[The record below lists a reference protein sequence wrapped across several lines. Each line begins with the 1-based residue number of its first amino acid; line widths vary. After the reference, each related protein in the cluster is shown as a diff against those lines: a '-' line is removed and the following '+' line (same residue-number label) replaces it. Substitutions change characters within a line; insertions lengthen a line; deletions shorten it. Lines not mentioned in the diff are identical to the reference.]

1 VKSQGQGLCLDAV
14 LGRRV
19 CFYVVLPYNSD
30 DLFIFH
36 KKIHPFTWQLN
47 ALLFATLHFRLE
59 ERSHFLNGLKNPGSL
74 VYLRGVIMS
83 KIRTILSMLCLS
95 LLLFPALAM
104 AVPVVAEPSND
115 DSEGWWVETTVDRDG
130 NGIGDMI
137 EFHKDNPLFLDED
150 GTLPLIV
157 DFDHTPDAQDVA
169 LLEREIEFQHQWTLE
184 GIDALAG
191 RVPVDQILEATTLP
205 GVVMLELD
213 GILTTANG
221 DAAVLHG
228 VDTVWA
234 DTGYD
239 GAGSAVAIIDTG
251 IDGAHASLDDLDDDN
266 STDDPKVIA
275 FYDPVNNPSLTNG
288 TEVFPYDDQGHGSH
302 CAGTTAGTGA
312 PNYEHIGMAPQAFLV
327 GVKVLDAGGS
337 GSFAT
342 VMAGMEWTVENRYK
356 FNIRGASMSLGGP
369 GLAEWASSEDDS
381 VNRYANEMMSAGIAI
396 FIAAGNNGVS
406 AQIGT
411 PGSAEDAITV
421 GALDKNSA
429 IAIYSSQGP
438 TEELRVKPNIAYV
451 GSNVM
456 SVAFNSG
463 DQYTAMSGTSM
474 ATPGAAGVAALMYQA
489 NPDLSPFDIKNIM
502 QETSTYRLC
511 IYMAANEPCAEDFLP
526 KNRQNNVYGHGEV
539 RALEAV
545 YEAAE
550 RDYDFDTTLEV
561 TVTTGVGM
569 DSRFHMSPDGSLSY
583 TAQGDVD
590 TIQWRSNHLRDDWS
604 NIHSFSPGDT
614 SGTLAAIDIIHQL
627 EHLPGIDVEGN
638 HTISLRAIKA
648 NGSGGA
654 SSSPLISANIML
666 MDTDNAFVT
675 TGELSSG
682 LSTTTLAV
690 ALLGFVVVF
699 FVVLLLTGVISDK
712 EEGSLA
718 GVDFKTLRTEGEAI
732 EAEIDS
738 DVLVADSD
746 SA

>member
-1 VKSQGQGLCLDAV
+1 M
-14 LGRRV
+14 
-19 CFYVVLPYNSD
+19 
-30 DLFIFH
+30 
-36 KKIHPFTWQLN
+36 
-47 ALLFATLHFRLE
+47 FASRKAITL
-59 ERSHFLNGLKNPGSL
+59 
-74 VYLRGVIMS
+74 
-83 KIRTILSMLCLS
+83 LCLS
-95 LLLFPALAM
+95 IMVLPTLAM
-104 AVPVVAEPSND
+104 AVPVTAQQEDVE
-115 DSEGWWVETTVDRDG
+115 EIGWWIDTTVDRNG

-137 EFHKDNPLFLDED
+137 EVHKDSPLFLDEAN
-150 GTLPLIV
+150 TLPLII
-157 DFDHTPDAQDVA
+157 DFDHTPGADEIAM
-169 LLEREIEFQHQWTLE
+169 LEREIEFQHQWTLK

-191 RVPVDQILEATTLP
+191 RVPVDRILDTAILP
-205 GVVMLELD
+205 GVIMLELD
-213 GILTTANG
+213 GILSVNNG

-266 STDDPKVIA
+266 STNDPKVIA
-275 FYDPVNNPSLTNG
+275 FYDPVNNPTLVNG

-312 PNYEHIGMAPQAFLV
+312 PNYEHVGMAPQAFLV

-356 FNIRGASMSLGGP
+356 FNIRAASMSLGGP
-369 GLAEWASSEDDS
+369 GLAEWASSDDDS
-381 VNRYANEMMSAGIAI
+381 VNRYANEMMTAGIAI
-396 FIAAGNNGVS
+396 FIAAGNNAVS

-438 TEELRVKPNIAYV
+438 TEEGRVKPNLAYV

-474 ATPGAAGVAALMYQA
+474 ATPGAAGVAALMFQA

-502 QETSTYRLC
+502 QETATYRLC
-511 IYMAANEPCAEDFLP
+511 IYMAANEPCFEDAIP

-539 RALEAV
+539 RALDAV

-550 RDYDFDTTLEV
+550 RDYVFDTSLDVTL
-561 TVTTGVGM
+561 TTENGN
-569 DSRFHMSPDGSLSY
+569 DNRIHMSPEDSLSY
-583 TAQGDVD
+583 SALGDVD

-604 NIHSFSPGDT
+604 NIHSFDDGDT
-614 SGTLAAIDIIHQL
+614 SGTLSAIDIIHQL
-627 EHLPGIDVEGN
+627 EHLPGIDIEGN
-638 HTISLRAIKA
+638 HTVSLRGIKA
-648 NGSGGA
+648 NDTGGHT
-654 SSSPLISANIML
+654 SSPLITANIML
-666 MDTDNAFVT
+666 MDTDSAFET
-675 TGELSSG
+675 STESNGMSG
-682 LSTTTLAV
+682 TSVFMGIGAFIVLFILV
-690 ALLGFVVVF
+690 LFVINI
-699 FVVLLLTGVISDK
+699 ISNK
-712 EEGSLA
+712 EEGTLA
-718 GVDFKTLRTEGEAI
+718 GINFNTLHNDNLNE
-732 EAEIDS
+732 
-738 DVLVADSD
+738 VLTQQSSGQD
-746 SA
+746 SAGKNT

>member
-1 VKSQGQGLCLDAV
+1 M
-14 LGRRV
+14 
-19 CFYVVLPYNSD
+19 VLP
-30 DLFIFH
+30 
-36 KKIHPFTWQLN
+36 T
-47 ALLFATLHFRLE
+47 
-59 ERSHFLNGLKNPGSL
+59 
-74 VYLRGVIMS
+74 
-83 KIRTILSMLCLS
+83 
-95 LLLFPALAM
+95 LAM
-104 AVPVVAEPSND
+104 SVPVSVEQEIVEQQD
-115 DSEGWWVETTVDRDG
+115 WWMETTLDRNG

-137 EFHKDNPLFLDED
+137 EVHKDSPLFLDED
-150 GTLPLIV
+150 NTLPLII
-157 DFDHTPDAQDVA
+157 DFDHTPGADEIA
-169 LLEREIEFQHQWTLE
+169 LLEREIDFQHQWTLE

-191 RVPVDQILEATTLP
+191 RVPVEYIRDAAHLP

-213 GILTTANG
+213 GLLSVNNG

-356 FNIRGASMSLGGP
+356 FNIRAASMSLGGP
-369 GLAEWASSEDDS
+369 GLAEWASSDDDS
-381 VNRYANEMMSAGIAI
+381 VNRYANEMMTAGIAI
-396 FIAAGNNGVS
+396 FIAAGNNGVT

-438 TEELRVKPNIAYV
+438 TEEGRVKPNIAYV
-451 GSNVM
+451 GSSVM
-456 SVAFNSG
+456 SVAFNTG
-463 DQYTAMSGTSM
+463 DQYTDMSGTSM
-474 ATPGAAGVAALMYQA
+474 ATPGAAGVAALMFQA

-502 QETSTYRLC
+502 QETATYRLC
-511 IYMAANEPCAEDFLP
+511 VYMAANEPCLEDAIP

-539 RALEAV
+539 RALDAV

-550 RDYDFDTTLEV
+550 RDYVFDTSLDVTLMTEN
-561 TVTTGVGM
+561 GN
-569 DSRFHMSPDGSLSY
+569 DNRIHMMPEGSLSY
-583 TAQGDVD
+583 SALGDVD

-604 NIHSFSPGDT
+604 NIHSFNQGDT
-614 SGTLAAIDIIHQL
+614 TGTLMAIDIIHQL
-627 EHLPGIDVEGN
+627 EHLPGIDIEGN
-638 HTISLRAIKA
+638 HTVSLRGIKA
-648 NGSGGA
+648 NDTGGHT
-654 SSSPLISANIML
+654 SSPLITANIML
-666 MDTDNAFVT
+666 MDTDSAFETKAEVS
-675 TGELSSG
+675 GMSSTSIFMG
-682 LSTTTLAV
+682 IGAFIVLFILV
-690 ALLGFVVVF
+690 LFVVNF
-699 FVVLLLTGVISDK
+699 ISNK
-712 EEGSLA
+712 EEGTLA
-718 GVDFKTLRTEGEAI
+718 GIDFNTLRDDDTTASSSDAI
-732 EAEIDS
+732 
-738 DVLVADSD
+738 LVEVKETKS
-746 SA
+746 

>member
-1 VKSQGQGLCLDAV
+1 M
-14 LGRRV
+14 
-19 CFYVVLPYNSD
+19 VLP
-30 DLFIFH
+30 
-36 KKIHPFTWQLN
+36 T
-47 ALLFATLHFRLE
+47 
-59 ERSHFLNGLKNPGSL
+59 
-74 VYLRGVIMS
+74 
-83 KIRTILSMLCLS
+83 
-95 LLLFPALAM
+95 LAM
-104 AVPVVAEPSND
+104 AVPVSHTPSQ
-115 DSEGWWVETTVDRDG
+115 SGEVGWWVNTTVDRNG

-137 EFHKDNPLFLDED
+137 EMHVDNPLFLDED
-150 GTLPLIV
+150 NTLPLIV
-157 DFDHTPDAQDVA
+157 DFGYTPGPDEVA
-169 LLEREIEFQHQWTLE
+169 LLEREVDFQHQWTLE
-184 GIDALAG
+184 GIDAVAG
-191 RVPVDQILEATTLP
+191 RVPVNRILDTSTLP

-221 DAAVLHG
+221 DAAVVHG
-228 VDTVWA
+228 VDTVWT

-251 IDGAHASLDDLDDDN
+251 IDGNHASLDDLDDDN
-266 STDDPKVIA
+266 STDDPKIIA

-356 FNIRGASMSLGGP
+356 YNIRGASMSLGGP
-369 GLAEWASSEDDS
+369 GLAEWASSDDDS
-381 VNRYANEMMSAGIAI
+381 VNRYANKMMSEGIAI

-421 GALDKNSA
+421 GALDKNTA

-438 TEELRVKPNIAYV
+438 TEEGRVKPNLAYV

-456 SVAFNSG
+456 SVAFNTG
-463 DQYTAMSGTSM
+463 DQYTDMSGTSM

-502 QETSTYRLC
+502 QETATYRLC
-511 IYMAANEPCAEDFLP
+511 VYMAANEPCLEDAIP

-539 RALEAV
+539 RAPEAV

-550 RDYDFDTTLEV
+550 RDYEFDKSLEV
-561 TVTTGVGM
+561 SLTTEIGM
-569 DSRFHMSPDGSLSY
+569 DNRMHMFPDDSLSFSSL
-583 TAQGDVD
+583 GNID
-590 TIQWRSNHLRDDWS
+590 TVQWRSNHLRDDWS
-604 NIHSFSPGDT
+604 NIYSFAPGDT

-638 HTISLRAIKA
+638 HTISLRGIKA
-648 NGSGGA
+648 NDTGGHT
-654 SSSPLISANIML
+654 SSPLISANIML
-666 MDTDNAFVT
+666 MDTASAYETATEDSGGISSTSMLLGLGAFVV
-675 TGELSSG
+675 LF
-682 LSTTTLAV
+682 L
-690 ALLGFVVVF
+690 
-699 FVVLLLTGVISDK
+699 VVLLLINFITNK
-712 EEGSLA
+712 EEGTLA
-718 GVDFKTLRTEGEAI
+718 GIDFNALSEEQR
-732 EAEIDS
+732 AE
-738 DVLVADSD
+738 VLGSQEP
-746 SA
+746 STTKSGL

>member
-1 VKSQGQGLCLDAV
+1 
-14 LGRRV
+14 
-19 CFYVVLPYNSD
+19 
-30 DLFIFH
+30 
-36 KKIHPFTWQLN
+36 
-47 ALLFATLHFRLE
+47 
-59 ERSHFLNGLKNPGSL
+59 
-74 VYLRGVIMS
+74 
-83 KIRTILSMLCLS
+83 
-95 LLLFPALAM
+95 
-104 AVPVVAEPSND
+104 VPVSHSPQQSDEV
-115 DSEGWWVETTVDRDG
+115 GWWVDTTVDRNG

-137 EFHKDNPLFLDED
+137 EVHIDNPLFLNDD
-150 GTLPLIV
+150 NTLPLIV
-157 DFDHTPDAQDVA
+157 DFDHTPGVEEIA
-169 LLEREIEFQHQWTLE
+169 LLEREVEFQHQWTLE

-191 RVPVDQILEATTLP
+191 RVPVNRILDTSALP

-221 DAAVLHG
+221 DAAVVHG

-239 GAGSAVAIIDTG
+239 GAGSSVAIIDTG

-369 GLAEWASSEDDS
+369 GLAEWASSDDDS

-421 GALDKNSA
+421 GALDKNTA

-438 TEELRVKPNIAYV
+438 TEEGRVKPNIAYV

-456 SVAFNSG
+456 SVAFNTG
-463 DQYTAMSGTSM
+463 DQYTDMSGTSM

-502 QETSTYRLC
+502 QETATYRLC
-511 IYMAANEPCAEDFLP
+511 IYMAANEPCLEDAIP

-550 RDYDFDTTLEV
+550 RDYDFDKSLDVSLTTDI
-561 TVTTGVGM
+561 GA
-569 DSRFHMSPDGSLSY
+569 DNRIHMFPDDYVSY
-583 TAQGDVD
+583 SALGDVD
-590 TIQWRSNHLRDDWS
+590 TVQWRSNHLRDDWS
-604 NIHSFSPGDT
+604 NIHSFGHGDV
-614 SGTLAAIDIIHQL
+614 SGTLTAIDIIHQL

-638 HTISLRAIKA
+638 HTISFRGIKA
-648 NGSGGA
+648 NDSGGHT
-654 SSSPLISANIML
+654 SSPLISANIML
-666 MDTDNAFVT
+666 MDTASAFET
-675 TGELSSG
+675 STDESSG
-682 LSTTTLAV
+682 ISNTSMLIG
-690 ALLGFVVVF
+690 LGA
-699 FVVLLLTGVISDK
+699 FVVLFIIVLLLINFITNK
-712 EEGSLA
+712 EEGTLA
-718 GVDFKTLRTEGEAI
+718 GIDFKSLGEDDRDAI
-732 EAEIDS
+732 LGSQEQVHTAEKS
-738 DVLVADSD
+738 
-746 SA
+746 

>member
-1 VKSQGQGLCLDAV
+1 MFASRKAITLLCL
-14 LGRRV
+14 GIM
-19 CFYVVLPYNSD
+19 VLP
-30 DLFIFH
+30 
-36 KKIHPFTWQLN
+36 T
-47 ALLFATLHFRLE
+47 
-59 ERSHFLNGLKNPGSL
+59 
-74 VYLRGVIMS
+74 
-83 KIRTILSMLCLS
+83 
-95 LLLFPALAM
+95 LAM
-104 AVPVVAEPSND
+104 AAPVPIST
-115 DSEGWWVETTVDRDG
+115 DSSEEVGWWVDTTVDRNG

-137 EFHKDNPLFLDED
+137 EVHKDSPLFLDED
-150 GTLPLIV
+150 NTLPLIV
-157 DFDHTPDAQDVA
+157 DFDHTPGAAEVA

-191 RVPVDQILEATTLP
+191 RVPVDRILDATTLP
-205 GVVMLELD
+205 GVIMLELD
-213 GILTTANG
+213 GLLSIANG

-239 GAGSAVAIIDTG
+239 GAGSSVAIIDTG

-266 STDDPKVIA
+266 STNDPKVIA

-356 FNIRGASMSLGGP
+356 YNIRGASMSLGGP
-369 GLAEWASSEDDS
+369 GLAEWASSDDDS

-396 FIAAGNNGVS
+396 FIAAGNNGVT

-438 TEELRVKPNIAYV
+438 TEEGRVKPNIAYV
-451 GSNVM
+451 GSSVM
-456 SVAFNSG
+456 SVAFNTG
-463 DQYTAMSGTSM
+463 DQYTDMSGTSM

-502 QETSTYRLC
+502 QETATYRLC
-511 IYMAANEPCAEDFLP
+511 VYMAANEPCLEDAIP

-539 RALEAV
+539 RALDAV
-545 YEAAE
+545 FEAAE
-550 RDYDFDTTLEV
+550 RDYLFDTSLDITLSTEV
-561 TVTTGVGM
+561 GK
-569 DSRFHMSPDGSLSY
+569 DSRIHMFPEGSISY
-583 TAQGDVD
+583 SALGNVD
-590 TIQWRSNHLRDDWS
+590 TVQWRSNHLRDDWS
-604 NIHSFSPGDT
+604 NIHTFSPGDST
-614 SGTLAAIDIIHQL
+614 GALMAIDIIHQL

-638 HTISLRAIKA
+638 HTISFRGIKA
-648 NGSGGA
+648 NDSGGHT
-654 SSSPLISANIML
+654 SSPLISSNIML
-666 MDTDNAFVT
+666 MDVDSAFDVESEDEWT
-675 TGELSSG
+675 LPFLSAASVV
-682 LSTTTLAV
+682 AV
-690 ALLGFVVVF
+690 LV
-699 FVVLLLTGVISDK
+699 
-712 EEGSLA
+712 LA
-718 GVDFKTLRTEGEAI
+718 GVVSGSRRDENQDEK
-732 EAEIDS
+732 
-738 DVLVADSD
+738 
-746 SA
+746 

>member
-1 VKSQGQGLCLDAV
+1 M
-14 LGRRV
+14 
-19 CFYVVLPYNSD
+19 
-30 DLFIFH
+30 
-36 KKIHPFTWQLN
+36 
-47 ALLFATLHFRLE
+47 FASRKAITL
-59 ERSHFLNGLKNPGSL
+59 
-74 VYLRGVIMS
+74 
-83 KIRTILSMLCLS
+83 LCLS
-95 LLLFPALAM
+95 IMVLPTLAM
-104 AVPVVAEPSND
+104 AMPVPAEQESVEKQD
-115 DSEGWWVETTVDRDG
+115 WWIETTLDRNG

-137 EFHKDNPLFLDED
+137 EVHKDSPLFLDEAN
-150 GTLPLIV
+150 TLPLII
-157 DFDHTPDAQDVA
+157 DFDHTPGADEIA
-169 LLEREIEFQHQWTLE
+169 LLEREIDFQHQWTLE

-191 RVPVDQILEATTLP
+191 RVPVEYIRDAAILP

-213 GILTTANG
+213 GILSVNNG

-342 VMAGMEWTVENRYK
+342 VMAGMEWTVENRFK
-356 FNIRGASMSLGGP
+356 FNIRAASMSLGGP
-369 GLAEWASSEDDS
+369 GLAEWASSDDDS
-381 VNRYANEMMSAGIAI
+381 VNRYANEMMAAGIAI
-396 FIAAGNNGVS
+396 FIAAGNNAVS

-429 IAIYSSQGP
+429 IAVYSSQGP
-438 TEELRVKPNIAYV
+438 TEEGRVKPNIAYV

-456 SVAFNSG
+456 SVAFNTG
-463 DQYTAMSGTSM
+463 DQYTDMSGTSM
-474 ATPGAAGVAALMYQA
+474 ATPGAAGVAALMFQA
-489 NPDLSPFDIKNIM
+489 NPDLSPFDVKNIM
-502 QETSTYRLC
+502 QETATYRLC
-511 IYMAANEPCAEDFLP
+511 IYMAANEPCLEDAIP

-539 RALEAV
+539 RALDAV

-550 RDYDFDTTLEV
+550 RDYAFDTSLDV
-561 TVTTGVGM
+561 SLTTENGM
-569 DSRFHMSPDGSLSY
+569 DNRIHMFPEGSLSY
-583 TAQGDVD
+583 SALGDVD

-604 NIHSFSPGDT
+604 NVHSFDKGDA

-627 EHLPGIDVEGN
+627 EHLPGIELDGN
-638 HTISLRAIKA
+638 HTISLRGIKA
-648 NGSGGA
+648 NDTGGHT
-654 SSSPLISANIML
+654 SSPLITANIML
-666 MDTDNAFVT
+666 MNTDSAFETKAET
-675 TGELSSG
+675 TGMSSTSMFMG
-682 LSTTTLAV
+682 IGAFIVLF
-690 ALLGFVVVF
+690 LLVLFVVNF
-699 FVVLLLTGVISDK
+699 ISNK
-712 EEGSLA
+712 EEGTLA
-718 GVDFKTLRTEGEAI
+718 GIDFNTLHDDDTSAGNSDAILVEVTEAK
-732 EAEIDS
+732 S
-738 DVLVADSD
+738 
-746 SA
+746 

>member
-1 VKSQGQGLCLDAV
+1 M
-14 LGRRV
+14 
-19 CFYVVLPYNSD
+19 VLP
-30 DLFIFH
+30 
-36 KKIHPFTWQLN
+36 T
-47 ALLFATLHFRLE
+47 
-59 ERSHFLNGLKNPGSL
+59 
-74 VYLRGVIMS
+74 
-83 KIRTILSMLCLS
+83 
-95 LLLFPALAM
+95 LAM
-104 AVPVVAEPSND
+104 AAPVSITP
-115 DSEGWWVETTVDRDG
+115 DSSEEVGWWVDTTVDRNG

-137 EFHKDNPLFLDED
+137 EVHKDSPLFLDED
-150 GTLPLIV
+150 NTLPLIV
-157 DFDHTPDAQDVA
+157 DFDHTPGAAEVA

-191 RVPVDQILEATTLP
+191 RVPVDRILDATTLP
-205 GVVMLELD
+205 GVIMLELD
-213 GILTTANG
+213 GILSIANG

-239 GAGSAVAIIDTG
+239 GAGSSVAIIDTG

-356 FNIRGASMSLGGP
+356 YNIRGASMSLGGP
-369 GLAEWASSEDDS
+369 GLAEWASSDDDS

-438 TEELRVKPNIAYV
+438 TEEGRVKPNVAYV

-456 SVAFNSG
+456 SVAFNTG
-463 DQYTAMSGTSM
+463 DQYTDMSGTSM

-502 QETSTYRLC
+502 QETATYRLC
-511 IYMAANEPCAEDFLP
+511 VYMAANEPCLEDAIP

-539 RALEAV
+539 RALDAV

-550 RDYDFDTTLEV
+550 RDYEFDTSLDITLSTEV
-561 TVTTGVGM
+561 GK
-569 DSRFHMSPDGSLSY
+569 DSRIHMFPDGFISY
-583 TAQGDVD
+583 SALGNVD
-590 TIQWRSNHLRDDWS
+590 TVQWRSNHLRDDWS
-604 NIHSFSPGDT
+604 NIHSFSPGDA
-614 SGTLAAIDIIHQL
+614 SGTLMAIDIIHQL

-638 HTISLRAIKA
+638 HTISFRGIKA
-648 NGSGGA
+648 NDTGGH
-654 SSSPLISANIML
+654 SSSPLISSNIML
-666 MDTDNAFVT
+666 MDVDSAFETNAESSEMSGT
-675 TGELSSG
+675 TLVVG
-682 LSTTTLAV
+682 LSV
-690 ALLGFVVVF
+690 FVIL
-699 FVVLLLTGVISDK
+699 FVLVLLVVNIISNK
-712 EEGSLA
+712 EEGTLA
-718 GVDFKTLRTEGEAI
+718 GIDFNTLSEEK
-732 EAEIDS
+732 
-738 DVLVADSD
+738 
-746 SA
+746 

>member
-1 VKSQGQGLCLDAV
+1 MFASRKAITLLCL
-14 LGRRV
+14 GIM
-19 CFYVVLPYNSD
+19 VLP
-30 DLFIFH
+30 
-36 KKIHPFTWQLN
+36 T
-47 ALLFATLHFRLE
+47 
-59 ERSHFLNGLKNPGSL
+59 
-74 VYLRGVIMS
+74 
-83 KIRTILSMLCLS
+83 
-95 LLLFPALAM
+95 LAM
-104 AVPVVAEPSND
+104 ATPVSITP
-115 DSEGWWVETTVDRDG
+115 DSSEEVGWWVDTTVDRNG

-137 EFHKDNPLFLDED
+137 EVHKDSPLFLDED
-150 GTLPLIV
+150 NTLPLIV
-157 DFDHTPDAQDVA
+157 DFDHTPGAAEVA

-191 RVPVDQILEATTLP
+191 RVPVDRILDATTLP

-213 GILTTANG
+213 GILSIANG

-239 GAGSAVAIIDTG
+239 GAGSSVAIIDTG

-356 FNIRGASMSLGGP
+356 YNIRGASMSLGGP
-369 GLAEWASSEDDS
+369 GLAEWASSDDDS

-438 TEELRVKPNIAYV
+438 TEEGRVKPNVAYV

-456 SVAFNSG
+456 SVAFNTG
-463 DQYTAMSGTSM
+463 DQYTDMSGTSM

-502 QETSTYRLC
+502 QETATYRLC
-511 IYMAANEPCAEDFLP
+511 VYMAANEPCLEDAIP

-539 RALEAV
+539 RALDAV

-550 RDYDFDTTLEV
+550 RDYEFDTSLDVTLTTEV
-561 TVTTGVGM
+561 GK
-569 DSRFHMSPDGSLSY
+569 DSRIHMFPDGFISY
-583 TAQGDVD
+583 SALGNVD
-590 TIQWRSNHLRDDWS
+590 TVQWRSNHLRDDWS
-604 NIHSFSPGDT
+604 NIHSFSQGDT
-614 SGTLAAIDIIHQL
+614 SGTLMAIDIIHQL

-638 HTISLRAIKA
+638 HTISFRGIKA
-648 NGSGGA
+648 NDTGGH
-654 SSSPLISANIML
+654 SSSPLISSNIML
-666 MDTDNAFVT
+666 MDVDSAFETNSESSEMSGT
-675 TGELSSG
+675 TLVVG
-682 LSTTTLAV
+682 LSVFVILFV
-690 ALLGFVVVF
+690 LVLFVVNI
-699 FVVLLLTGVISDK
+699 ISNK
-712 EEGSLA
+712 EEGTLA
-718 GVDFKTLRTEGEAI
+718 GIDFNTL
-732 EAEIDS
+732 S
-738 DVLVADSD
+738 DEK
-746 SA
+746 

>member
-1 VKSQGQGLCLDAV
+1 M
-14 LGRRV
+14 
-19 CFYVVLPYNSD
+19 VLP
-30 DLFIFH
+30 
-36 KKIHPFTWQLN
+36 T
-47 ALLFATLHFRLE
+47 
-59 ERSHFLNGLKNPGSL
+59 
-74 VYLRGVIMS
+74 
-83 KIRTILSMLCLS
+83 
-95 LLLFPALAM
+95 LAM
-104 AVPVVAEPSND
+104 SVPVSVEQEIVEQQD
-115 DSEGWWVETTVDRDG
+115 WWMETTLDRNG

-137 EFHKDNPLFLDED
+137 EVHKDSPLFLDED
-150 GTLPLIV
+150 NTLPLII
-157 DFDHTPDAQDVA
+157 DFDHTPGADEIA
-169 LLEREIEFQHQWTLE
+169 LLEREIDFQHQWTLE

-191 RVPVDQILEATTLP
+191 RVPVEYIRDAAHLP

-213 GILTTANG
+213 GLLSVNNG

-356 FNIRGASMSLGGP
+356 FNIRAASMSLGGP
-369 GLAEWASSEDDS
+369 GLAEWASSDDDS
-381 VNRYANEMMSAGIAI
+381 VNRYANEMMTAGIAI
-396 FIAAGNNGVS
+396 FIAAGNNGVT

-438 TEELRVKPNIAYV
+438 TEEGRVKPNIAYV
-451 GSNVM
+451 GSSVM
-456 SVAFNSG
+456 SVAFNTG
-463 DQYTAMSGTSM
+463 DQYTDMSGTSM
-474 ATPGAAGVAALMYQA
+474 ATPGAAGVAALMFQA

-502 QETSTYRLC
+502 QETATYRLC
-511 IYMAANEPCAEDFLP
+511 VYMAANEPCLEDAIP

-539 RALEAV
+539 RALDAV

-550 RDYDFDTTLEV
+550 RDYVFDTSLDVTL
-561 TVTTGVGM
+561 TTENGN
-569 DSRFHMSPDGSLSY
+569 DNRIHMMPEGSLSY
-583 TAQGDVD
+583 SALGDVD

-604 NIHSFSPGDT
+604 NIHSFNQGDT
-614 SGTLAAIDIIHQL
+614 TGTLMAIDIIHQL
-627 EHLPGIDVEGN
+627 EHLPGIDIEGN
-638 HTISLRAIKA
+638 HTVSLRGIKA
-648 NGSGGA
+648 NDTGGHT
-654 SSSPLISANIML
+654 SSPLITANIML
-666 MDTDNAFVT
+666 MDTDSAFETKAEVS
-675 TGELSSG
+675 GMSSTSMFMG
-682 LSTTTLAV
+682 IGA
-690 ALLGFVVVF
+690 
-699 FVVLLLTGVISDK
+699 FVVLFILVLFVVNFISNK
-712 EEGSLA
+712 EEGTLA
-718 GVDFKTLRTEGEAI
+718 GIDFNTLRDDDTTASSSDAI
-732 EAEIDS
+732 
-738 DVLVADSD
+738 LVEVKETKS
-746 SA
+746 

>member
-1 VKSQGQGLCLDAV
+1 M
-14 LGRRV
+14 
-19 CFYVVLPYNSD
+19 
-30 DLFIFH
+30 
-36 KKIHPFTWQLN
+36 
-47 ALLFATLHFRLE
+47 FASRKAITL
-59 ERSHFLNGLKNPGSL
+59 
-74 VYLRGVIMS
+74 
-83 KIRTILSMLCLS
+83 LCLS
-95 LLLFPALAM
+95 IMVLPTLAM
-104 AVPVVAEPSND
+104 AVPVSVEQKIVEQQD
-115 DSEGWWVETTVDRDG
+115 WWMETTLDRNG

-137 EFHKDNPLFLDED
+137 EVHKDSPLFLDED
-150 GTLPLIV
+150 NTLPLII
-157 DFDHTPDAQDVA
+157 DFDHTPGADEIA
-169 LLEREIEFQHQWTLE
+169 LLEREIDFQHQWTLE

-191 RVPVDQILEATTLP
+191 RVPVEYIRDAALLP

-213 GILTTANG
+213 GLLSVNNG

-266 STDDPKVIA
+266 STNDPKVIA
-275 FYDPVNNPSLTNG
+275 FYDPVNNPTLVNG

-312 PNYEHIGMAPQAFLV
+312 PNYEHVGMAPQAFLV

-356 FNIRGASMSLGGP
+356 FNIRAASMSLGGP
-369 GLAEWASSEDDS
+369 GLAEWASSDDDS
-381 VNRYANEMMSAGIAI
+381 VNRYANEMMTAGIAI
-396 FIAAGNNGVS
+396 FIAAGNNAVS

-438 TEELRVKPNIAYV
+438 TEEGRVKPNLAYV

-474 ATPGAAGVAALMYQA
+474 ATPGAAGVAALMFQA

-502 QETSTYRLC
+502 QETATYRLC
-511 IYMAANEPCAEDFLP
+511 IYMAANEPCVEDAIP

-539 RALEAV
+539 RALDAV

-550 RDYDFDTTLEV
+550 RDYVFDTSLDVTL
-561 TVTTGVGM
+561 TTENGN
-569 DSRFHMSPDGSLSY
+569 DNRIHMFPDESLSY
-583 TAQGDVD
+583 SAMGDVD

-604 NIHSFSPGDT
+604 NIHSFDHGDT
-614 SGTLAAIDIIHQL
+614 SGALTAIEIIHQL
-627 EHLPGIDVEGN
+627 EHLPGIDIEGN
-638 HTISLRAIKA
+638 HTISLRGIKA
-648 NGSGGA
+648 NDTGGHT
-654 SSSPLISANIML
+654 SSPLITANIML
-666 MDTDNAFVT
+666 MDTDSAFET
-675 TGELSSG
+675 KAEASGMSSTSMFMG
-682 LSTTTLAV
+682 IGAFIVLFIL
-690 ALLGFVVVF
+690 
-699 FVVLLLTGVISDK
+699 VLLVVNFISNK
-712 EEGSLA
+712 EEGTLA
-718 GVDFKTLRTEGEAI
+718 GINFNTLRDDDTTAGNSDAI
-732 EAEIDS
+732 
-738 DVLVADSD
+738 LVEVDKTKS
-746 SA
+746 